1 MLPHVDAF
9 VPAHNI
15 ASLSDLGR
23 ALSGTRDAHPY

>member
-15 ASLSDLGR
+15 ASLVDLGR
-23 ALSGTRDAHPY
+23 ILSGVHEPQSH